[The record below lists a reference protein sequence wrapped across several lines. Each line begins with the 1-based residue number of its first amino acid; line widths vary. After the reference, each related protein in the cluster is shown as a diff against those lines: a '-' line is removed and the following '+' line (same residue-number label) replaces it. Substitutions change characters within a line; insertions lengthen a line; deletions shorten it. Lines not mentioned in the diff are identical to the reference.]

1 MKFIVFLL
9 IVAISVGGYAANACA
24 FGQVGEVRSQ
34 IRTSGA
40 TAGDIPSCHEGL
52 AQSEKGNSQKA
63 LSKNLSAH
71 VCCAPYLIPV
81 VAVFNISSSVLKVEK
96 PTVDAVKHGE
106 FVYPPFRPPS
116 A

>member
-24 FGQVGEVRSQ
+24 FGQAGEVRSQ
-34 IRTSGA
+34 IRTSG
-40 TAGDIPSCHEGL
+40 TEAGGVPSCHDGL
-52 AQSEKGNSQKA
+52 VQPEKGNSQKA

-71 VCCAPYLIPV
+71 VCCAPYLVPV

-96 PTVDAVKHGE
+96 PRIDTEKHGE
-106 FVYPPFRPPS
+106 FFYPPFRPPS